1 MKKKTFGIIA
11 VVIFLMPY
19 TYKALVRRN
28 LKRCPIPLGF
38 FRSNG
43 SSVNIR
49 TILKEPGI

>member
-1 MKKKTFGIIA
+1 MKKKTFIA
-11 VVIFLMPY
+11 LVVVIFFMPY
-19 TYKALVRRN
+19 TYRALVRRN

-43 SSVNIR
+43 SSVNNR